1 MNQCVFR
8 IQFSD
13 GRVEEKPFP
22 DGRVRIG
29 REAGDLVLGDPSSS
43 GVHGELFISGGNV
56 TYTDLGSSNGSFD
69 AQNRRLSGPTP
80 LAPGQSVRLGTSV
93 ITLLR
98 PASVKPALAGTAAM
112 PQIGSPPPP
121 PPAAPPG
128 AAYVP
133 PPPPPAAALAPAAF
147 APRSGNES
155 ARVDVGSS
163 AYSHPD
169 QAIRHSYPVV
179 IKSASV
185 GEAMGLLM
193 KTLPFLG
200 VRLGISLGLTVAAIV
215 YWALLIGGFIFLSK
229 ATPLLGWAWLIALG
243 VVAGGLW
250 RFFVRYVLYMLKA
263 GHIVV
268 LTELITSGQ
277 VGNGSE
283 GMFQYAKRV
292 VTARFGE
299 INVLFGLDMLIDGI
313 VRAFNRTLDW
323 IANLL
328 PIPGLDSVMG
338 VVRGVLRASTTYID
352 ETIFSYN
359 LARGDENV
367 FRSSKDGLIYYAQ
380 NAKEVLRTGVWVVV
394 LDYVLTFAVWLVML
408 APAFVI
414 AYLLP
419 GAAGL
424 AAMVVAALLAGS
436 IRSAVLHPLFLTLVM
451 VKFHTVTQNQPIN
464 LEWDQRLSSASRK
477 FDELKGKA
485 EEWVRTPRGRAAS
498 SPAQTA

>member
-22 DGRVRIG
+22 DGRLRIG
-29 REAGDLVLGDPSSS
+29 REAGDIVLADPSSS
-43 GVHGELFISGGNV
+43 GVHGELSVSGSSV

-69 AQNRRLSGPTP
+69 AENRRLSGPTP
-80 LAPGQSVRLGTSV
+80 LSPGQSVRLGTSV
-93 ITLLR
+93 ITLLGT
-98 PASVKPALAGTAAM
+98 PSVMQARGGTAAL

-121 PPAAPPG
+121 PPPPPG
-128 AAYVP
+128 AAYAP
-133 PPPPPAAALAPAAF
+133 PPPPPAVALAPAVF
-147 APRSGNES
+147 APSGADNAS
-155 ARVDVGSS
+155 GAGPGSS

-169 QAIRHSYPVV
+169 QAVRHSYPVA
-179 IKSASV
+179 IRSASI
-185 GEAMGLLM
+185 GEAVSLLL

-229 ATPLLGWAWLIALG
+229 ATPLLGYAWLIALG
-243 VVAGGLW
+243 VVGGGLW

-277 VGNGSE
+277 IGNGSE
-283 GMFQYAKRV
+283 GMFPYAKRV

-299 INVLFGLDMLIDGI
+299 VNVLFGLDMLIDGI

-328 PIPGLDSVMG
+328 PIPGLNSVMG

-414 AYLLP
+414 AYVLP
-419 GAAGL
+419 GAAGV

-451 VKFHTVTQNQPIN
+451 VKFHTVVQNQTIN
-464 LEWDQRLSSASRK
+464 LEWDQRLSGASRK
-477 FDELKGKA
+477 FGELKGKA
-485 EEWVRTPRGRAAS
+485 EAWVRTPRGGATSSAVPAA
-498 SPAQTA
+498 